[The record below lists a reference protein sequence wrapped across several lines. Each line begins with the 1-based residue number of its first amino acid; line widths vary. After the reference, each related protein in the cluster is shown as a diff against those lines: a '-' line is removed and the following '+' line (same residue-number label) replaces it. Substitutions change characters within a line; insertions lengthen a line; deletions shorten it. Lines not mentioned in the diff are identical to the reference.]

1 MSKEID
7 VKLLIRG
14 RQLAEKIEQ
23 EIKNTKSVLMV
34 KDAYRNSS
42 NMYLDQEKAEKECYL
57 YNIVATFKSEYSARK
72 FAKTHDTKFHKSHWA
87 SKFDEGPYLIWIG

>member
-7 VKLLIRG
+7 VRLLIRG

-23 EIKNTKSVLMV
+23 EIKSTKSVLMV
-34 KDAYRNSS
+34 KDAYRKSS

-72 FAKTHDTKFHKSHWA
+72 FAKTYNTKFHKSYWA
-87 SKFDEGPYLIWIG
+87 PKFGECPYMIWIG